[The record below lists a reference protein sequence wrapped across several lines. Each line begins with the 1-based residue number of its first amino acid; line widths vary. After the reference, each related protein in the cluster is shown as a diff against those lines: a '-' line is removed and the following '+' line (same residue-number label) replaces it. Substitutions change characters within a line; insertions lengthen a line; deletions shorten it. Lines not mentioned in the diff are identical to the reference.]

1 MPDLSDVDG
10 VRLRAN
16 RMQELANRARCEQN
30 YDFARLLLQL
40 ATEALNHASEMEK
53 RT

>member
-1 MPDLSDVDG
+1 
-10 VRLRAN
+10 
-16 RMQELANRARCEQN
+16 MQELANRARCEQN

-53 RT
+53 ANVKQIAAHG

>member
-16 RMQELANRARCEQN
+16 RMHELANRARCEQN